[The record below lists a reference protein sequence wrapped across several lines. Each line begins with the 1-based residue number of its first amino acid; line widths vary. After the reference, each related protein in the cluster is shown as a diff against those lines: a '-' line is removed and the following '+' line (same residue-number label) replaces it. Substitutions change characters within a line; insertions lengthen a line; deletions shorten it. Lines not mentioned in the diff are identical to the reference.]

1 MTRVA
6 STDAATIPRRMAA
19 TGGENPYRVYLGG
32 HRDGKVPL
40 PTKPDRKAEPP
51 ADGRPRLRKRSP
63 GERRPKRRNWRRR
76 ILIALGL
83 LVLLLIVWGVASYLA
98 LREGVEEANDRVGR
112 RARAA
117 LTPQD
122 GLLLSRS
129 TVILVLGSDHAK
141 GRERAGLRH
150 SDSMMLL
157 RTDPERNR
165 TYYLSFPRDLLV
177 DVPGYGREK
186 INFAFQA
193 GGAPLAL
200 RTVRAVTGIPINHL
214 VVVEFSSF
222 RQVIDALG
230 GIEIDVPK
238 PILSNR
244 FDCPYATAARC
255 QRWAGWRFRR
265 GKQEMDGR
273 RALVYARIRTNRL
286 DPSESDVTRA
296 GRQQQVLDAI
306 ADKTT
311 SPVTLA
317 KMPFIAGDIVR
328 PLATDLSSGQLLQLG
343 WVKFRAGRTLRCRLG
358 GTAYGGYIIPDEEKF
373 AVLQMVQGKSA
384 PQPPLPTSPY
394 GSGCFTG

>member
-1 MTRVA
+1 
-6 STDAATIPRRMAA
+6 MAA
-19 TGGENPYRVYLGG
+19 TGGEKPYRVYRGG
-32 HRDGKVPL
+32 RRKGKVPL
-40 PTKPDRKAEPP
+40 PAKPERKAEPP
-51 ADGRPRLRKRSP
+51 ADGRPRFRRHGA

-76 ILIALGL
+76 ILVVLGL
-83 LVLLLIVWGVASYLA
+83 LVLLLIAWGVASYLA
-98 LREGVEEANDRVGR
+98 LRQGVEEANDRVGR
-112 RARAA
+112 RARAG

-141 GRERAGLRH
+141 QPERAGLRH

-165 TYYLSFPRDLLV
+165 IYYLSFPRDLLV

-193 GGAPLAL
+193 GGAPLTL

-222 RQVIDALG
+222 RKVIDALG

-244 FDCPYATAARC
+244 FDCPYATAERC
-255 QRWAGWRFRR
+255 ERWSGWRFRR

-286 DPSESDVTRA
+286 DASESDVTRP

-317 KMPFIAGDIVR
+317 KMPFIGGDIVR

-343 WVKFRAGRTLRCRLG
+343 WVKFRAGKAIRCRLG
-358 GTAYGGYIIPDEEKF
+358 GTPDGGYIVPDHEENGP
-373 AVLQMVQGKSA
+373 VLLMFQGKA
-384 PQPPLPTSPY
+384 ATQPPKPWNRQF
-394 GSGCFTG
+394 GAGCIEGDRPLR